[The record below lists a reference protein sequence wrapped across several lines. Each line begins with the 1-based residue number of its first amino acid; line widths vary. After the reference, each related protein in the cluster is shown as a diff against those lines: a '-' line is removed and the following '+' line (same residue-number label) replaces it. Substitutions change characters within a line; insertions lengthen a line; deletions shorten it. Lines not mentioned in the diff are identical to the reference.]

1 MKVVLRNNVI
11 ARQII
16 GKAKNLREVE
26 KFRGVFLN
34 PDRTPSQREE
44 RRVLVTELKRRR
56 AEEPGK
62 RHFIRGAN
70 VETVH

>member
-1 MKVVLRNNVI
+1 MI

-16 GKAKNLREVE
+16 GKAKNLREDE
-26 KFRGVFLN
+26 KFRGVFVN

-44 RRVLVTELKRRR
+44 RRILVTELKRRR

-70 VETVH
+70 VETVN